1 LIQFDYN
8 FYDEE
13 MVDMYVSF
21 IKSVA
26 LCLNENSIQFF
37 YNAKMKHFPLLL
49 MAQRFA
55 NHPETMVRN
64 AVRIINLTVF
74 KINDRKLNNEL
85 LSDVPYC
92 LSFVHLACL
101 LRDKVCNGLDQAIN
115 CNKKPYP
122 KKTTLPRNPRSE
134 AASSSSLTQA

>member
-1 LIQFDYN
+1 MCHPYLNKLIQFDYN

-13 MVDMYVSF
+13 MVDVYVSF
-21 IKSVA
+21 IKSLA

-49 MAQRFA
+49 MAQKFS

-74 KINDRKLNNEL
+74 KIND
-85 LSDVPYC
+85 
-92 LSFVHLACL
+92 
-101 LRDKVCNGLDQAIN
+101 
-115 CNKKPYP
+115 
-122 KKTTLPRNPRSE
+122 
-134 AASSSSLTQA
+134 

>member
-1 LIQFDYN
+1 
-8 FYDEE
+8 
-13 MVDMYVSF
+13 MYVSF

-74 KINDRKLNNEL
+74 KINDKKLNDEL

-92 LSFVHLACL
+92 LAFVHLACL

-115 CNKKPYP
+115 CNKKPLP
-122 KKTTLPRNPRSE
+122 KKPAFARNPRSE
-134 AASSSSLTQA
+134 AQSASSVP

>member
-1 LIQFDYN
+1 
-8 FYDEE
+8 
-13 MVDMYVSF
+13 MVDVYVSF
-21 IKSVA
+21 IKSLA

-49 MAQRFA
+49 MAQKFA

-74 KINDRKLNNEL
+74 KINDQKLNDDL

-92 LSFVHLACL
+92 LTFVHLACL
-101 LRDKVCNGLDQAIN
+101 LRDKVCNGLDRAVN
-115 CNKKPYP
+115 SNKKPYTR
-122 KKTTLPRNPRSE
+122 K
-134 AASSSSLTQA
+134 